1 MISFS
6 SVTGFPSFP
15 IIGCCVWGSIF
26 FISCLILN
34 GDGAM
39 ILIPFCPFITFRPK
53 LFFHAEKPATREAS
67 GFCMAISSVLLK
79 L

>member
-1 MISFS
+1 LISFS
-6 SVTGFPSFP
+6 SVTGFPSLP
-15 IIGCCVWGSIF
+15 IMGFCVCGSIF
-26 FISCLILN
+26 STSCLILN

-39 ILIPFCPFITFRPK
+39 ILIPFCPFITLRPK
-53 LFFHAEKPATREAS
+53 LFFQAEKPATREAS